1 MEISLAER
9 KKKSRAEPQD
19 GGILVDK
26 DRGSW
31 YNRGDFNGFCKGMII
46 QYYGDFCFKITTKP
60 EGRATED
67 VVIWT
72 DPLPKGAG
80 LRSPQGEPDILLIS
94 HGESPEVG
102 EKTAL
107 LDSPGEFAA
116 RGVTISGY
124 GTFTESLKSAKKA
137 FNTLYL
143 FDSEGIQVGYLGSLG
158 HEPDP
163 EILDRFSGIEVL
175 FVPVESESGW
185 DVKTAVEVIKK
196 IEPKIIVPMHFAQS
210 GLTLKG
216 LASEKALL
224 EALGGKV
231 ERVTKWNFKKKDIE
245 GEVMKIV
252 LFERGS

>member
-1 MEISLAER
+1 ML
-9 KKKSRAEPQD
+9 
-19 GGILVDK
+19 LVDK
-26 DRGSW
+26 APGNW
-31 YNRGDFNGFCKGMII
+31 YNRGDFNGFFNGMII

-60 EGRATED
+60 EGRATDD
-67 VVIWT
+67 VVLWT

-107 LDSPGEFAA
+107 LDRPGEFAA

-124 GTFTESLKSAKKA
+124 GTFTENPKSTKKA

-143 FDSEGIQVGYLGSLG
+143 FDSEGIQVGYLGALG
-158 HEPDP
+158 HEPYP

-196 IEPKIIVPMHFAQS
+196 IEPKIIVPMHFAQP

-216 LASEKALL
+216 LASEKALI
-224 EALGGKV
+224 ESLGGKV

-245 GEVMKIV
+245 AEIMKVV

>member
-1 MEISLAER
+1 
-9 KKKSRAEPQD
+9 
-19 GGILVDK
+19 
-26 DRGSW
+26 
-31 YNRGDFNGFCKGMII
+31 MII

-94 HGESPEVG
+94 HGESPEYA

-107 LDSPGEFAA
+107 LDMPGEFAA

-124 GTFTESLKSAKKA
+124 ATFTTGVENPKKA
-137 FNTLYL
+137 FNTAFL
-143 FDSEGIQVGYLGSLG
+143 FDTEGIQVGYLGALG
-158 HEPDP
+158 HEPEP
-163 EILDRFSGIEVL
+163 EVLDRFSGIEIL
-175 FVPVESESGW
+175 FVPVESEGGW
-185 DVKTAVEVIKK
+185 DVKTAVAVIKK
-196 IEPKIIVPMHFAQS
+196 IEPKIIVPMHFAQN
-210 GLTLKG
+210 GLTIKG

-231 ERVTKWNFKKKDIE
+231 EKVTKWNIKKKDIE
-245 GEVMKIV
+245 ADMMKV
-252 LFERGS
+252 VVFERGS